1 MKIRKLFRSHLNIKL
16 FLAFFIVVVVGAIV
30 LITATEFIM
39 PIAFETHLQYMQDA
53 LNDPTKT
60 EQALND
66 DLFNSFR
73 NAVYSAMKFAI
84 PSSLVAALVISLSF
98 SHQFISQIS
107 KMLDASKKISQGDFK
122 ERIALPRNL
131 HPDEMDELNQ
141 LAIAFNQMTEK
152 LDKNDRLRR
161 ELIGDVSHELRTP
174 LAFINASIESIADGV
189 IAPSPETL
197 AEIQE
202 ELDRLTRLVNDLQ
215 ELSIYESGAYSL
227 HKRQSNLNEIILSV
241 VNQINTP
248 DLSKH
253 IQFNTEFDN
262 TIPDLMIDP
271 DRIKQVL
278 TNLLSNALNFT
289 AAGGQISLFTIQ
301 EDDDHIKVVVRDT
314 GVGIP
319 KSDLSRIFTR
329 FYRVDHSRSRE
340 SGGSGI
346 GLTIAKQLIEA
357 HGGKIWADSP
367 GLGKGTSII
376 FTLPIK

>member
-1 MKIRKLFRSHLNIKL
+1 
-16 FLAFFIVVVVGAIV
+16 
-30 LITATEFIM
+30 
-39 PIAFETHLQYMQDA
+39 MQDA

-278 TNLLSNALNFT
+278 TNLLSNAINFT

-346 GLTIAKQLIEA
+346 GLTIAQQLIEA

-376 FTLPIK
+376 FTLPVK

>member
-122 ERIALPRNL
+122 ERITLPRNL

-346 GLTIAKQLIEA
+346 GLTIAQQLIEA

-376 FTLPIK
+376 FTLPVK